1 LAATLLFT
9 LGVIVLFLLHL
20 LPLNL
25 TILNSPQCFE
35 QLVDLTEKI
44 LKFFGLLLMLI
55 TLFEF
60 YRRVSE
66 YLPQPRPNPRSL
78 LASFGFVVTTSL
90 MSSILIFSHL
100 QELTKNVGN
109 LISVGVV
116 MGIGVAALIFVYKH
130 IPHVLSKMWVFAEMR
145 FFNNFGI
152 MGGEIDGFVEFLIRL
167 KEEKEDRKAVKIKVF
182 IPEPGQIERDSL
194 KVYLGA
200 VELINVHITRSS
212 FYWIAEIQKSEI
224 LRYNFRFNVTSLR
237 NRKIS
242 IHIEDENGR
251 DITMEEDIYVRLPP
265 AQFVLNLA

>member
-1 LAATLLFT
+1 
-9 LGVIVLFLLHL
+9 
-20 LPLNL
+20 
-25 TILNSPQCFE
+25 
-35 QLVDLTEKI
+35 
-44 LKFFGLLLMLI
+44 
-55 TLFEF
+55 
-60 YRRVSE
+60 
-66 YLPQPRPNPRSL
+66 
-78 LASFGFVVTTSL
+78 
-90 MSSILIFSHL
+90 
-100 QELTKNVGN
+100 
-109 LISVGVV
+109 